1 MTNGTLYKGLWAS
14 WSHTCGGYRK
24 STRPYMKCVIWDRVH
39 VVQHFTRW
47 EWLEIRRLFQ
57 FLQSGC
63 TNPMMTQVF
72 HEWPE
77 SDSTTTMNFRQI
89 ISPSLW
95 VKHNIKHG
103 SHSRHARLHYYVTDS
118 LTNAVPFTQHK
129 MESCD
134 VYGVSSFENAV
145 ICLVNNRTGLT
156 REQTAAV
163 WRCSAEGKT
172 NIFTKM
178 DSK

>member
-1 MTNGTLYKGLWAS
+1 MWTCRKSASRSHSNRKVGTREHPSDTWNDKWDTLQRPVGWD
-14 WSHTCGGYRK
+14 TCGGYCK

-57 FLQSGC
+57 FLQSSC

-77 SDSTTTMNFRQI
+77 SDSMTTTLNFRQI

-103 SHSRHARLHYYVTDS
+103 SHLRHAHLHYYVTDS
-118 LTNAVPFTQHK
+118 LTNAVPFTQHR
-129 MESCD
+129 CARN
-134 VYGVSSFENAV
+134 GV
-145 ICLVNNRTGLT
+145 L
-156 REQTAAV
+156 
-163 WRCSAEGKT
+163 
-172 NIFTKM
+172 
-178 DSK
+178 